1 MHQSFQQVVR
11 ARPHTTRNGR
21 GGEDRDLES
30 FEESGR
36 EVGRTLA
43 KVSETVHD
51 PLNG

>member
-11 ARPHTTRNGR
+11 ARPNTTRNGG
-21 GGEDRDLES
+21 GGEDRDFES

-43 KVSETVHD
+43 KVFETAHD
-51 PLNG
+51 PPHG